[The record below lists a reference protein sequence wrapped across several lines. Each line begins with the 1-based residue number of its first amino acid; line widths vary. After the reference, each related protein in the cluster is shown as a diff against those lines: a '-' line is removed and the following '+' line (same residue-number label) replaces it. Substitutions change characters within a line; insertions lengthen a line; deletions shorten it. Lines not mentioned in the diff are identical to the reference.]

1 MQWRHAYLSES
12 APWQLSIL
20 FLLKYLH
27 LFPNSKLTSS
37 ASCILFYPFRFADF
51 ILKRLCSLVGT
62 FSQPW
67 GHLTAGHAGETSWN
81 SQLQHGFYLHSRLY
95 PLKFHS
101 FFFVGGIQLYWKKEN
116 KITHLCLKSICTV
129 HALRRE
135 GCHHNVSSSCHCWF
149 SR

>member
-1 MQWRHAYLSES
+1 MQWRHAYLSEF

-67 GHLTAGHAGETSWN
+67 GHLTAGHAGETQLEFSTSTWVLSAFQIISIKISQFFCCWWN
-81 SQLQHGFYLHSRLY
+81 TALL
-95 PLKFHS
+95 
-101 FFFVGGIQLYWKKEN
+101 KKEN